1 MYKRQQL
8 RGAET
13 PARLY
18 PPVLAE
24 LQRVVR
30 PGGRIVLLSSEYDLI
45 KEEVRKLPRLTIT
58 TGYSVAV
65 LGVWGRIYIIDVA

>member
-1 MYKRQQL
+1 MWISCTPSGLSWRQERHRAADRRQKQ
-8 RGAET
+8 
-13 PARLY
+13 
-18 PPVLAE
+18 
-24 LQRVVR
+24 QRR
-30 PGGRIVLLSSEYDLI
+30 RIVLLSSEYDLI